1 MAKKIYAKQPKIKF
15 HAVSCVAHN
24 KLCKTQDVDGY
35 PTIKLFKEGSYIPEE
50 HENFSSLTEETI
62 FEKLGFDSEGKQL
75 LTGKVHSVRV
85 PPPSKRKEQQIKPKS
100 KEQTTMKNIRGESHH
115 KLKIEPKPIETK
127 PDKIA
132 RVVPFHTHEASDAWH
147 DAATSFEFSLKYNMY
162 MANGPMPKKEQ
173 DAFLDWLELLQD
185 TLPPQMNRTL
195 ELIKH
200 LLGEYVQVGFC
211 KLAGGV

>member
-1 MAKKIYAKQPKIKF
+1 MAKKIYSKQPKIEF

-24 KLCKTQDVDGY
+24 KLCKTQKVDGY
-35 PTIKLFKEGSYIPEE
+35 PTIMLFKEGSYVPEE
-50 HENFSSLTEETI
+50 HENFSSLTAEII
-62 FEKLGFDSEGKQL
+62 FEKLGFDREGKQL

-85 PPPSKRKEQQIKPKS
+85 PPPSKRKEQQIKAKPKEES
-100 KEQTTMKNIRGESHH
+100 NSKNIRGESRD
-115 KLKIEPKPIETK
+115 KSKTEPKPNEAK

-162 MANGPMPKKEQ
+162 MANGPMSKKDQ

-195 ELIKH
+195 EIIKH
-200 LLGEYVQVGFC
+200 LLGEYVPSVI
-211 KLAGGV
+211 LAVCS